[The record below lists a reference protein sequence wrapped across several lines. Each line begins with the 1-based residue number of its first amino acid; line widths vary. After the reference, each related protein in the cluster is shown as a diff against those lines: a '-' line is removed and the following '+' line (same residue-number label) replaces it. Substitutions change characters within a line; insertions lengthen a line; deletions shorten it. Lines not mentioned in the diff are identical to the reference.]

1 MSQLLGRDS
10 ILKIIF
16 SYRKTPAT
24 NKCDIGRKSKL
35 KILNCCKGYFQ
46 SLTHYNCGS
55 ATVQSQQYIFWIQ
68 GASRRYS
75 VPFRGCVV

>member
-55 ATVQSQQYIFWIQ
+55 ATVHNNTFSGYRGQADAIQSLL
-68 GASRRYS
+68 
-75 VPFRGCVV
+75 RGCVV